1 VTAAVPLTEAA
12 TLRGVRWWWPAL
24 PLGGLLLVLAGLAV
38 PRHVQAGDAGELAT
52 IMLAGGV
59 PHPSGYPFMRLL
71 GLPARGLAA
80 MGVPPATAA
89 ALPCALAGVA
99 AWLVLWPLLA
109 RWAGRLP
116 ATVAVAVLAT
126 ASPVLVHTSD
136 SEVWGPHLLAC
147 ALVLRV
153 CARPSPRAWQLGL
166 ALGLAVSHHLTAA
179 LLLPVVVGA
188 AWPRP
193 LSASRMVA
201 TIAQGVGAGLL
212 GLLPYASLALGA
224 GGAWRWGDTRSLP
237 GLLHHVVRADYGVL
251 SLSLHTEDPAV
262 LDLWARA
269 LAIVGSALSGGLAA
283 GPGAAILVLALVVA
297 LAVRRPTAAPPG
309 VWWGLW
315 GAVLA
320 STLAFP
326 AAHDIDPKSPFGAW
340 ILERFDLLT
349 ILLWAPA
356 WAVAA
361 ARVCRPRGRPRGD
374 GPSDRARRGSRTA
387 RVVLGLGATVL
398 VATQLLRSHAR
409 GLPSSDAGVQRYAED
424 LLRTPTPGR
433 PALVLGTDDHRVF
446 PILFVQHVL
455 HQAPHTVYVDASLL
469 SHAWYREHLRAR
481 FPALPDVDKPVALVG
496 ALWADPA
503 LRDTPV
509 YLANVFSRPAAT
521 LPVVP
526 QGVLWRVLPPHR
538 PPPSPDQVVADH
550 LAALGR
556 YEPPISHVRRPAHPW
571 TDDLA
576 AAYNA
581 GTERLLA
588 ALHAEGRDAEARA
601 LLDALGPW
609 RPPIR

>member
-1 VTAAVPLTEAA
+1 MTAAAPPPDPAEP
-12 TLRGVRWWWPAL
+12 RGVRWWWPAL
-24 PLGGLLLVLAGLAV
+24 ALCGLLSLLAGLAV
-38 PRHVQAGDAGELAT
+38 PRQVQAGDAGEFAT
-52 IMLAGGV
+52 VMLAGGV
-59 PHPSGYPFMRLL
+59 PHPSGYPWMRVL
-71 GLPARGLAA
+71 GLPARALAA

-99 AWLVLWPLLA
+99 AWIVLWPLLA
-109 RWAGRLP
+109 RWAGRIP

-126 ASPVLVHTSD
+126 ASPMLVHCSD

-166 ALGLAVSHHLTAA
+166 VFGLAVSHHLTAA
-179 LLLPVVVGA
+179 LLLPMVVGA

-193 LSASRMVA
+193 FSVPRLLTTA
-201 TIAQGVGAGLL
+201 AQGVGAGLV
-212 GLLPYASLALGA
+212 GLVPYATLALGS
-224 GGAWRWGDTRSLP
+224 GGAWRWGDTRSLT
-237 GLLHHVVRADYGVL
+237 GLWHHVLRADYGVL
-251 SLSLHTEDPAV
+251 SLSLHAEDPAV
-262 LDLWARA
+262 LDQWARA
-269 LAIVGSALSGGLAA
+269 LAVVGSAASGGLAA
-283 GPGAAILVLALVVA
+283 GPGVAVVVLVLFAA
-297 LAVRRPTAAPPG
+297 LAVRRPAAAPPG
-309 VWWGLW
+309 AWWGLW

-326 AAHDIDPKSPFGAW
+326 AAHNIDPSSRFGAW

-356 WAVAA
+356 WAVVA
-361 ARVCRPRGRPRGD
+361 ARAGSRVHARVPGRPVK
-374 GPSDRARRGSRTA
+374 A
-387 RVVLGLGATVL
+387 VLAL
-398 VATQLLRSHAR
+398 VAVTLVAVQLLRSHAR
-409 GLPSSDAGVQRYAED
+409 GLPSADAGVQRYAED
-424 LLRTPTPGR
+424 LLRTPAPDQ
-433 PALVLGTDDHRVF
+433 PALVIGTDDHRVF

-455 HQAPHTVYVDASLL
+455 HRGAPTVYVDASLL

-503 LRDTPV
+503 LRDTPI
-509 YLANVFSRPAAT
+509 YLANVFSRPSAA

-538 PPPSPDQVVADH
+538 PPPSPAQVVADH
-550 LAALGR
+550 LAALQR
-556 YEPPISHVRRPAHPW
+556 YDPPASHVRRAAHPW
-571 TDDLA
+571 TEDLW
-576 AAYNA
+576 AAYNE
-581 GTERLLA
+581 GSERLVA

-609 RPPIR
+609 RPPIQ